1 MTSPGTKA
9 QRVRAILE
17 LLTRTECTARELTGR
32 LHLPENKL
40 RSVQRDLE
48 ELMEGG
54 EVERLPSGKYRCPP
68 KVTLFNP
75 VEALAVYSAAR
86 MLYHHASEYNEH
98 YLTALEKLT
107 AQLPAPARR
116 VAQLANEAYRSRP
129 NAASSRTF
137 ELVAQAWLQGRI
149 LRCEY
154 QGSNKKTP
162 STMELMIYFIELGAR
177 NREGYAIGVNRL
189 KGGTEPFVYRLS
201 RMKNAVLLDEECQ
214 IPEDFHPLKFLS
226 NAWGVMTG
234 QPTRVELHFTP
245 KVKDRV
251 AETHFTP
258 DAQVRVL
265 NSRHTRVVFTVGG
278 WLELVHWVL
287 GWGGEVEVI
296 EPEGLRQAVA
306 EAHCRGAEIYAYSE
320 ENLPH

>member
-1 MTSPGTKA
+1 MTAPNTKA
-9 QRVRAILE
+9 QRVRAILD
-17 LLTRTECTARELTGR
+17 LLGRAECTPRELTER
-32 LHLPENKL
+32 LQLPANKL

-48 ELMEGG
+48 DLMPEG
-54 EVERLPSGKYRCPP
+54 EVERLANGKYRCPP
-68 KVTLFNP
+68 KAALFNP

-98 YLTALEKLT
+98 YLNALEKLT
-107 AQLPAPARR
+107 TQLPAPARR
-116 VAQLANEAYRSRP
+116 VAVLANEAYRQRP
-129 NAASSRTF
+129 NAATSRTF
-137 ELVAQAWLQGRI
+137 EMVAQAWLQGRV
-149 LRCEY
+149 LRCDY
-154 QGSNKKTP
+154 QSLNKKTP
-162 STMELMIYFIELGAR
+162 SRMELIIYFIELGAR
-177 NREGYAIGVNRL
+177 NREGYAIGINRL

-201 RMKNAVLLDEECQ
+201 RMKNATLLDEECQ

-245 KVKDRV
+245 EVKDRV

-265 NSRHTRVVFTVGG
+265 NSGHTRVVFTVGG

-296 EPEGLRQAVA
+296 EPEELRQAVA
-306 EAHCRGAEIYAYSE
+306 LGHHRGADVYGEATST
-320 ENLPH
+320 